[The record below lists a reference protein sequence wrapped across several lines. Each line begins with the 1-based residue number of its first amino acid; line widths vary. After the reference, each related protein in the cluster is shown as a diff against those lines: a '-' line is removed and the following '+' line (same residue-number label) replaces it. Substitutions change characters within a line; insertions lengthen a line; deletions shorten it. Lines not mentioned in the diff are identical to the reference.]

1 MYAVLLKDEM
11 KVNEMYRVEKV
22 LNHNVILAINEND
35 KQEYLIMQ
43 KGIGFGKK
51 IAERLEVEDAQVY
64 SLTDIKNA
72 KDTTSSVRE
81 IEPIYLEA
89 ANMLLDEAE
98 KRIGKVER
106 SVLIPLADHI
116 DFAVKRIRE
125 QGEISNPM
133 ISDIQVLFHMEYKVA
148 EMILP
153 FLEQNSDVTMS
164 ESELGYIALHIH
176 SAIAEQNVTSS
187 MQVAR
192 CVRECISLL
201 EREIHQSI
209 PVTTLSYNRLMNHV
223 RYMILRA
230 EQGEE
235 IKLSMNDYME
245 LRFKKSYSIA
255 AYVCQEM
262 GKILHTK
269 LHEHEIGY
277 LAMHIQRCMEE
288 IEGEMKET

>member
-1 MYAVLLKDEM
+1 
-11 KVNEMYRVEKV
+11 MYRVEKV
-22 LNHNVILAINEND
+22 LNHNVILAICEKD
-35 KQEYLIMQ
+35 KQEYLIMK

-51 IAERLEVEDAQVY
+51 TAERIEAGEDAKVY
-64 SLTDIKNA
+64 SLVDIKNA
-72 KDTTSSVRE
+72 KDTTSSVKE

-125 QGEISNPM
+125 QGEISNPLV
-133 ISDIQVLFHMEYKVA
+133 SDIQVLFHMEYKVA
-148 EMILP
+148 QQILP
-153 FLEQNSDVTMS
+153 FLAEHSDITMS

-176 SAIAEQNVTSS
+176 SAIAEQNVASS

-192 CVRECISLL
+192 CVRECVNLI
-201 EREIHQSI
+201 EEEIHQNI

-223 RYMILRA
+223 RYMVLRA
-230 EQGEE
+230 EQKEE

-245 LRFKKSYSIA
+245 LRFKKSYGIA
-255 AYVCQEM
+255 AYVCKEM
-262 GKILHTK
+262 GKILRIK
-269 LHEHEIGY
+269 LHENEIGY
-277 LAMHIQRCMEE
+277 LAMHIQRCIEE
-288 IEGEMKET
+288 IETEIKEEIN

>member
-1 MYAVLLKDEM
+1 
-11 KVNEMYRVEKV
+11 MYRVEKV
-22 LNHNVILAINEND
+22 LNHNVILAICEDD
-35 KQEYLIMQ
+35 KQEYLIMG

-51 IAERLEVEDAQVY
+51 IAERMKVEDETRVY
-64 SLTDIKNA
+64 SLTDVKNA
-72 KDTTSSVRE
+72 KDTTSSVKE
-81 IEPIYLEA
+81 IAPIYLEA

-98 KRIGKVER
+98 KRIGKVDR

-125 QGEISNPM
+125 QGEISNPL
-133 ISDIQVLFHMEYKVA
+133 ICDIQVLFHMEYKVA
-148 EMILP
+148 EKILP
-153 FLEQNSDVTMS
+153 FLEENSDITMS

-176 SAIAEQNVTSS
+176 SAIAEQNVASS

-192 CVRECISLL
+192 CVRECIQLI
-201 EREIHQSI
+201 EEEIHHTI

-223 RYMILRA
+223 RYMVLRA

-235 IKLSMNDYME
+235 IKLNMNDYMQ
-245 LRFKKSYSIA
+245 LRFKKSYVIA
-255 AYVCQEM
+255 TYVCEEM

-269 LHEHEIGY
+269 LHEHELGY

-288 IEGEMKET
+288 IEEETKE

>member
-1 MYAVLLKDEM
+1 
-11 KVNEMYRVEKV
+11 MYRVEKV
-22 LNHNVILAINEND
+22 LNHNVILAICEKD
-35 KQEYLIMQ
+35 KQEYLIMG

-51 IAERLEVEDAQVY
+51 IAERLEVTEEAQVY
-64 SLTDIKNA
+64 SLVDVKNA
-72 KDTTSSVRE
+72 KGTTSSVKE
-81 IEPIYLEA
+81 ITPIYLEA
-89 ANMLLDEAE
+89 AGMLLDEAE
-98 KRIGKVER
+98 KRIGKVDR

-125 QGEISNPM
+125 QGEISNPL
-133 ISDIQVLFHMEYKVA
+133 ISDIQVLFHLEYKVA
-148 EMILP
+148 EKILP

-176 SAIAEQNVTSS
+176 SAIAEQNVASS

-192 CVRECISLL
+192 CVRECINLI
-201 EREIHQSI
+201 EKEIHQTI

-235 IKLSMNDYME
+235 IKLNMNDYME
-245 LRFKKSYSIA
+245 YRFKKSYAIA
-255 AYVCQEM
+255 TYVCEEM

-269 LHEHEIGY
+269 LHEHELGY
-277 LAMHIQRCMEE
+277 LSMHIQRCIEEMES
-288 IEGEMKET
+288 EM